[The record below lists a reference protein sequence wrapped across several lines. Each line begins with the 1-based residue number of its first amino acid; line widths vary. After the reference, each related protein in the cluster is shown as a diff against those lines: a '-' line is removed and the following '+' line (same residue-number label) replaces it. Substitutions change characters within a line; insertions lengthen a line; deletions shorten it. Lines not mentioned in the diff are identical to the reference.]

1 MRCTKKLS
9 SGRPIEWGE
18 GEGAQQNISPKIIF
32 LLFWSTCRAGGGRGE
47 GGADRHF
54 SFQNTIFTL
63 ISIQPPPNLAASP
76 TQNSTS
82 PLLIFPGG

>member
-1 MRCTKKLS
+1 MLS
-9 SGRPIEWGE
+9 KIFPPKSFFYYSGRPVELGVGE
-18 GEGAQQNISPKIIF
+18 
-32 LLFWSTCRAGGGRGE
+32 GE